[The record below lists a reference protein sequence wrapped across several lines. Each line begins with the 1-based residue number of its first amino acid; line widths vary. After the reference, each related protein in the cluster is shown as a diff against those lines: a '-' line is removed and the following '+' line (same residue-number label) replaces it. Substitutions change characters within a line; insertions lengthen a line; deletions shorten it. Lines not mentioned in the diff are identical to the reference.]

1 MAGHGSLP
9 CAGYVRLSAR
19 PAIHINRNDRKTRI
33 PGTRPD
39 MTKTSDRFDAFDIV
53 VVPFPYADR
62 LAEKRRPALVISNRK
77 LAPFELIWVAM
88 ITSAEIAP
96 WSCDV
101 TIANLARAGLPAPS
115 VVRTAKI
122 ACIEPARIE
131 RRAGRLDKTTAKAV
145 AQKVKGYLGT

>member
-1 MAGHGSLP
+1 
-9 CAGYVRLSAR
+9 
-19 PAIHINRNDRKTRI
+19 
-33 PGTRPD
+33 
-39 MTKTSDRFDAFDIV
+39 MTKEPSHFNAFDIV

-77 LAPFELIWVAM
+77 LAPFGLIWVAM
-88 ITSAEIAP
+88 ITSAGNAP

-101 TIANLARAGLPAPS
+101 TVADLARAGLPAPS

-131 RRAGRLDKTTAKAV
+131 RRAGRLDKAALKAV
-145 AQKVKGYLGT
+145 AQKLKGFLGEA